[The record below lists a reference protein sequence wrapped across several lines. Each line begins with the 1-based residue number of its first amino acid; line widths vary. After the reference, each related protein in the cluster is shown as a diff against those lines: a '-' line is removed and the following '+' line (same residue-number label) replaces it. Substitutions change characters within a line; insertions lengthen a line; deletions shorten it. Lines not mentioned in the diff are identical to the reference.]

1 MANDYQVLMSLK
13 WISVNWS
20 YTLAQ
25 NEKHEYDVKLKEEI
39 LDMSKLTLLIY
50 MAADNNLDSAA
61 LNDLESLR
69 KGSMFSEMDIVIQLD
84 RWEFVDAKET
94 IRYHIKEG
102 EVNEIKRVGETN
114 TGDPKVLKNFI
125 EESAEMFPSEKL
137 IVVIW
142 SHGTGVDDFDFYD
155 GKRERYFVE
164 PTEEIE
170 EIAIAFDDSA
180 KDFLDNIELQKAL
193 DVDVKID
200 VLGFDACLMG
210 MFEVVYQLRNE
221 AEVIVGS
228 QYLEPASGWDY
239 PRVLE
244 DLSLDADANT
254 MGEQLVKFYADYYK
268 RESYDVTQSAFDVDM
283 VERVAKD
290 VDEFAKALLENL
302 EKKKDLKYTLLS
314 SQLFNKNDYIDLM
327 DFVKNAKERFDD
339 VETIVKVSDKLLASL
354 EELIIA
360 NHNMG
365 HSMRDANGISIYF
378 PTQKNPFKETFEM
391 YKKLDFAEACPNW
404 VKLIQWY
411 WL

>member
-1 MANDYQVLMSLK
+1 
-13 WISVNWS
+13 
-20 YTLAQ
+20 
-25 NEKHEYDVKLKEEI
+25 
-39 LDMSKLTLLIY
+39 

-69 KGSMFSEMDIVIQLD
+69 KGSMFSEMEIVIQLD
-84 RWEFVDAKET
+84 RWEFVDSKET

-102 EVNEIKRVGETN
+102 EVNELKRIGESN
-114 TGDPKVLKNFI
+114 TGDPKVLKAFI
-125 EESAEMFPSEKL
+125 EESAEEFPSEKL
-137 IVVIW
+137 IVIIW
-142 SHGTGVDDFDFYD
+142 SHGTGVDDFDFYE

-164 PTEEIE
+164 PREEIE

-193 DVDVKID
+193 DVNVKID

-210 MFEVVYQLRNE
+210 MFEIVYQLRHQ

-244 DLSLDADANT
+244 DLSLNADANKI
-254 MGEQLVKFYADYYK
+254 GEELVKFYADHYK
-268 RESYDVTQSAFDVDM
+268 REEYDVTQSAVDVAVVEKVAQDVD
-283 VERVAKD
+283 V
-290 VDEFAKALLENL
+290 FAKVLLENL

-314 SQLFNKNDYIDLM
+314 SQLFNKNDYIDLV

-339 VETIVKVSDKLLASL
+339 VEAIIKVSDKLLTSL

-391 YKKLDFAEACPNW
+391 YEKLDFSQDYPSWIA
-404 VKLIQWY
+404 LIKWY
-411 WL
+411 YT